1 MVPSFR
7 RATVKGQKGISVVSK
22 TECQSSFTLF
32 TYLYS
37 LNVPSHIQ
45 WQYIQ
50 NALWTSDGLLVNV
63 SFKRSKEQLSTSLQ
77 FSKRE
82 RDIHRF
88 LCTYFQFTQFT
99 HYVTFLWLSTI
110 FQLKTVNV
118 LRWMEENECQY
129 ASVKMIVFMEKRW
142 RRKWSDYPAP
152 YHPSELHS
160 FYINCC
166 VHRETHTNP
175 KKSKQ

>member
-7 RATVKGQKGISVVSK
+7 RATVKGQKGVSVVSK

-32 TYLYS
+32 TDLYS

-50 NALWTSDGLLVNV
+50 NVPWTSDGPLVNV

-99 HYVTFLWLSTI
+99 HYVTLLWLSAI
-110 FQLKTVNV
+110 FQLKIVNV
-118 LRWMEENECQY
+118 LWWMEENECRC
-129 ASVKMIVFMEKRW
+129 ASVEMVVFMEKRW
-142 RRKWSDYPAP
+142 KEEMVQLAL
-152 YHPSELHS
+152 PSPSRWATIFL
-160 FYINCC
+160 
-166 VHRETHTNP
+166 R
-175 KKSKQ
+175 